1 MCCPEWIVLKVRSIL
16 VPCVRVMGNGGLS
29 GAGRYVFVLFVTHY
43 VARKDG
49 AQTYGQLYLLAS
61 CIRLR
66 W

>member
-1 MCCPEWIVLKVRSIL
+1 
-16 VPCVRVMGNGGLS
+16 MGNGGLS